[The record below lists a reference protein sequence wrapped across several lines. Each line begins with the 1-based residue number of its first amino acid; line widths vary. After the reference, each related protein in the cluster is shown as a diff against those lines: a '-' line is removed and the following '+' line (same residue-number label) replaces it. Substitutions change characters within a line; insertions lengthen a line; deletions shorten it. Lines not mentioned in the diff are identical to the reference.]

1 MASTYHHSGI
11 LDSESSEGSEGS
23 AATMATAAM
32 VAMAMTME
40 WADVGWAIENTLPGL
55 LGIMN

>member
-1 MASTYHHSGI
+1 VASTYHHSGI

-40 WADVGWAIENTLPGL
+40 WADVG
-55 LGIMN
+55 